1 MTFDPTQNRSPVKLL
16 SSEEFQ
22 TLKDWPHGHQLWSFE
37 EVWVDVPLPKW
48 ITSCIYRG
56 KPGPVVEN
64 QWYNLYKLK
73 PDSGYNSREEADMRC
88 RLADRIGVLR
98 IDTINDVSTCHLE
111 DL

>member
-48 ITSCIYRG
+48 FTSCIYRG
-56 KPGPVVEN
+56 KPAPAVVSK
-64 QWYNLYKLK
+64 WFNLY
-73 PDSGYNSREEADMRC
+73 PCGPGDAHNSRETVDEYALDN
-88 RLADRIGVLR
+88 RIGVLR
-98 IDTINDVSTCHLE
+98 IDTINDVSTCHWE